1 MNRWQTIVWTKDSLV
16 YRHIQM
22 FQGIIELMPINPF
35 NFLTY
40 LNSSLCFLCPNIT
53 FNSSPPSA
61 AYMRHYWVSIG
72 SSNGLLSVQRQAITW
87 TNAGLLSIGHLGT
100 NFSEIQIEIQK
111 FSFMKMISKHVVCDM
126 AAIFARRRLVN
137 TWDGCRTNMA
147 TYGRSQT
154 HLERNCFHLS
164 HHWLR

>member
-72 SSNGLLSVQRQAITW
+72 SSNGLLSVQPQAITW

-111 FSFMKMISKHVVCDM
+111 FSFMKMHFKKCCLWQWRPFSPGGDWLTPGM
-126 AAIFARRRLVN
+126 DADQ
-137 TWDGCRTNMA
+137 TWALMEGVIEGVKRILKETV
-147 TYGRSQT
+147 SI
-154 HLERNCFHLS
+154 
-164 HHWLR
+164 